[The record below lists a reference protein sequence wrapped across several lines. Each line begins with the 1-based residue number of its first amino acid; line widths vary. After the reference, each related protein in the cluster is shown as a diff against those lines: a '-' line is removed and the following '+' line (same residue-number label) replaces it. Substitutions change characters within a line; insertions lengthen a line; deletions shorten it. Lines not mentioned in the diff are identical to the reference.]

1 MKKLLP
7 LVALLVAAYFG
18 WSHFNQQISGPGL
31 AGSSDTV
38 LANAFD
44 QQRSGFQTHGEGVVV
59 RVLSDDN
66 DGSRHQR
73 FILKLQSGQTLL
85 VAHNIDVAPRVSS
98 LREGD
103 VVAFNGAY
111 EWNSK
116 GGVIHWTHH
125 DPAGRQVAGWLRHNG
140 QTYE

>member
-1 MKKLLP
+1 VKKLLP

-18 WSHFNQQISGPGL
+18 WSHFNQQISVPGL
-31 AGSSDTV
+31 AGGSDTV

-44 QQRSGFQTHGEGVVV
+44 QQRSGFQTQGEGVVI
-59 RVLSDDN
+59 RILSDDN

-85 VAHNIDVAPRVSS
+85 IAHNIDVAPRVSS

-103 VVAFNGAY
+103 VVAPPDSATAGAEPERTPRHHRGNGSEGHRGA
-111 EWNSK
+111 
-116 GGVIHWTHH
+116 
-125 DPAGRQVAGWLRHNG
+125 
-140 QTYE
+140 